1 MPGRPAEAPGTTPA
15 RARARPATAAVSYA
29 KDHDMLIKAWA
40 HVAARHPD
48 RAQRIVGGHESG
60 APGHR
65 NRAEC
70 ETRITGHAYRIPG
83 REDSPHRTGRSSPE
97 ENRHGKPDGRPR
109 SGHRAGEH
117 ERARNRTP
125 VDPGGDRRRILPG
138 CTLLSAPRLG
148 GRRRHGPG
156 ALYFDVL
163 LINRMSK

>member
-1 MPGRPAEAPGTTPA
+1 ADPPGPDAHPARASGGVPPPRPIHPEERSARAAPAGSVVPGRPAEAPGTTPA

-97 ENRHGKPDGRPR
+97 ENRHG
-109 SGHRAGEH
+109 
-117 ERARNRTP
+117 
-125 VDPGGDRRRILPG
+125 
-138 CTLLSAPRLG
+138 
-148 GRRRHGPG
+148 
-156 ALYFDVL
+156 
-163 LINRMSK
+163 